1 MSTVSYNHDSTS
13 GPNEMAGGLWTVGA
27 RATVGFVFGV
37 IILVGLVGNAVI
49 ITVIKREHKLHTR
62 ANYLIGSLA
71 MADLLV
77 SLLVSPFSAV
87 MTLHEFTPNLY
98 FVGHHV
104 MCQLFTFL
112 DVTCCTASILHL
124 CAIAHDR
131 YTAVTKLQ
139 YRHRTHFKK
148 VLPCIVLIWLAAV
161 LLSVTPYF
169 VFPSP
174 TTGAKEPNTDTV
186 ELSPNNFTSAP
197 SIEVMVTS
205 SQIINEGLMCSVN
218 TNKIYRIVATTIA
231 FYAPLVIII
240 AIYWRV
246 ARIAWT
252 RIHHS
257 VSATPSNGK
266 EFHFPSTMQ
275 SEEKNNVG
283 CIGKP
288 SQSSPQASKFEF
300 LTFGLL
306 RMKAIRL
313 CCHNDSSESNADELS
328 DPFDRCEKKE
338 ECVNFPV
345 DECQSS
351 EDIATLHKTC
361 EKGKKQIMAKNNN
374 CSPPTLQRTAMY
386 NLLRRNSLR
395 HTPRHEQH
403 LQEAFCVLSLGF
415 RPNVTNKRRFSHDAS
430 DVDKNIYRNDSVSKV
445 PNQFTE
451 KTLKRSHSHSDVPAI
466 LITADDASGGYP
478 AKRNE
483 SPQHRVSSSKSEHS
497 VGLLRSRTDNRKD
510 SIAYSLGN
518 QSLRSSVRSTASNYL
533 RTPSQ
538 MRSGS
543 TASLHRNTRRR
554 VTLHREKKII
564 RTMGMVIG
572 AFVACWLPFFIK
584 ELIVPFCGEQCHLDP
599 SLEVFINWLGYA
611 NSALNPFIYAFSNEE
626 FNKAIRKLFRW
637 NRRR

>member
-1 MSTVSYNHDSTS
+1 
-13 GPNEMAGGLWTVGA
+13 TVGA

-174 TTGAKEPNTDTV
+174 TTGAKEPNT
-186 ELSPNNFTSAP
+186 
-197 SIEVMVTS
+197 
-205 SQIINEGLMCSVN
+205 
-218 TNKIYRIVATTIA
+218 IYRIVATTIA

-275 SEEKNNVG
+275 RISIYSFFRTWEALHKTIIYNGLYTNDNEEKNNVG

-288 SQSSPQASKFEF
+288 SQSSPQASISPTNFK
-300 LTFGLL
+300 
-306 RMKAIRL
+306 MYK
-313 CCHNDSSESNADELS
+313 HNDIL
-328 DPFDRCEKKE
+328 
-338 ECVNFPV
+338 
-345 DECQSS
+345 
-351 EDIATLHKTC
+351 
-361 EKGKKQIMAKNNN
+361 
-374 CSPPTLQRTAMY
+374 
-386 NLLRRNSLR
+386 
-395 HTPRHEQH
+395 
-403 LQEAFCVLSLGF
+403 
-415 RPNVTNKRRFSHDAS
+415 
-430 DVDKNIYRNDSVSKV
+430 DKNHCK
-445 PNQFTE
+445 
-451 KTLKRSHSHSDVPAI
+451 L
-466 LITADDASGGYP
+466 
-478 AKRNE
+478 
-483 SPQHRVSSSKSEHS
+483 
-497 VGLLRSRTDNRKD
+497 
-510 SIAYSLGN
+510 
-518 QSLRSSVRSTASNYL
+518 
-533 RTPSQ
+533 
-538 MRSGS
+538 
-543 TASLHRNTRRR
+543 
-554 VTLHREKKII
+554 II

-626 FNKAIRKLFRW
+626 FNKAIRKLFRCIYC
-637 NRRR
+637 RR